1 MQILK
6 SNVVAALIWAAI
18 LFVLLGDSTSAFA
31 QSGGSQSVSIGA
43 ADAGFIN
50 QVTSQLNSL
59 ESSLQS
65 AFSSMSGT
73 LSANGKELE
82 WALFSVMF
90 VWTGVMGML
99 KGETLGEVFAAIIMH
114 TLMLGIVMM
123 CLNSSSQNA
132 LVRTFS
138 TIASQFNSDGANLA
152 AGFKGFFTAISSL
165 WTDGGASSSSSTS
178 NGSGGWFSSLFHTIG
193 DFDLGSMLA
202 ALAIVILKVI
212 TTVVIAG
219 ASAIWAANYILSQAK
234 LFIGMAVAPV
244 MVPWLIMPY
253 TTFLFDGWLKFM
265 IGAGM
270 MQVVGAIMIKITNIL
285 VTTMTS
291 IAAGST
297 ATNVILYVVLVVLAF
312 IISYLMAEINGIAMG
327 LLQGGSRVGF
337 GFSSLSNLKNY
348 GPHKGMGYAG
358 GKAAALAGRGARNA
372 GAAVGNAARRGVAA
386 GYNRVRPG
394 GGVSRSATSSGST
407 SGGTGD
413 RKSVV

>member
-1 MQILK
+1 
-6 SNVVAALIWAAI
+6 
-18 LFVLLGDSTSAFA
+18 
-31 QSGGSQSVSIGA
+31 
-43 ADAGFIN
+43 
-50 QVTSQLNSL
+50 
-59 ESSLQS
+59 
-65 AFSSMSGT
+65 
-73 LSANGKELE
+73 
-82 WALFSVMF
+82 
-90 VWTGVMGML
+90 
-99 KGETLGEVFAAIIMH
+99 
-114 TLMLGIVMM
+114 
-123 CLNSSSQNA
+123 
-132 LVRTFS
+132 
-138 TIASQFNSDGANLA
+138 
-152 AGFKGFFTAISSL
+152 
-165 WTDGGASSSSSTS
+165 
-178 NGSGGWFSSLFHTIG
+178 
-193 DFDLGSMLA
+193 MLA

-394 GGVSRSATSSGST
+394 GESRGQLQALAPRVGELARRVEVCVRRWLKRATAAISRSRD
-407 SGGTGD
+407 GTG
-413 RKSVV
+413 RWPRCTTVQ